1 MKKLTGYFL
10 NGLLIFVPI
19 AGTIGLV
26 EWALGFIGDLMPF
39 SLLGLD
45 LLLLLLLIMVT
56 GVLASNYLG
65 SKFLSLVDTLFQKV
79 PVVKMLYSAL
89 KDMIEAFAG
98 SKKSFDKPVLVELIE
113 NGPKAMGF
121 ITRENTDYLGIQGHV
136 AVYMPQSYN
145 FAGQVLIF
153 PASRVTPLKLCSG
166 EVMAT
171 IVSGGVSGE
180 EVKDRLKLK

>member
-1 MKKLTGYFL
+1 M
-10 NGLLIFVPI
+10 
-19 AGTIGLV
+19 
-26 EWALGFIGDLMPF
+26 GFIGDIMPF
-39 SLLGLD
+39 EVLGLD
-45 LLLLLLLIMVT
+45 LLLLLVLIMAT
-56 GVLASNYLG
+56 GILASNYLG
-65 SKFLSLVDTLFQKV
+65 NKLFSLVDKLFQKV

-98 SKKSFDKPVLVELIE
+98 DKKSFDKPVLVELLE

-121 ITRENTDYLGIQGHV
+121 ITRESADFLGIQDHV

-145 FAGQVLIF
+145 FAGQVLLF
-153 PASRVTPLKLCSG
+153 PASSVTPINLGSG

-180 EVKDRLKLK
+180 K

>member
-1 MKKLTGYFL
+1 M
-10 NGLLIFVPI
+10 
-19 AGTIGLV
+19 
-26 EWALGFIGDLMPF
+26 
-39 SLLGLD
+39 
-45 LLLLLLLIMVT
+45 
-56 GVLASNYLG
+56 
-65 SKFLSLVDTLFQKV
+65 FQKV

-98 SKKSFDKPVLVELIE
+98 DKKSFDKPVLVELIE
-113 NGPKAMGF
+113 KGPKAMGF
-121 ITRENTDYLGIQGHV
+121 ITRESADFLGIQGHV

-153 PASRVTPLKLCSG
+153 PASRVLPIELGSG

-180 EVKDRLKLK
+180 KVSE

>member
-10 NGLLIFVPI
+10 KGLLIFVPV

-26 EWALGFIGDLMPF
+26 EWAMGFIGDMMPF
-39 SLLGLD
+39 EILGLD
-45 LLLLLLLIMVT
+45 LVLLLVLIMLT
-56 GVLASNYLG
+56 GILASNYIG
-65 SKFLSLVDTLFQKV
+65 SKFIGLVDKLFQKV
-79 PVVKMLYSAL
+79 PVVKQLYSAL

-98 SKKSFDKPVLVELIE
+98 DKKSFDKPVLVELIE

-121 ITRENTDYLGIQGHV
+121 ITRENADFLGIQGHV

-153 PASRVTPLKLCSG
+153 PASRVSPIELGSG

-180 EVKDRLKLK
+180 KGDG